1 MTSIISC
8 NPSLQ
13 KHDIGAT
20 HTFTPNEG
28 WEYGFEMPYNAM
40 NWVVGGWVT
49 ILGSDFEK
57 KI

>member
-8 NPSLQ
+8 DPSLQ

-40 NWVVGGWVT
+40 NWIVGGWVT
-49 ILGSDFEK
+49 ILG
-57 KI
+57 